1 MGRIIV
7 ITSGKGG
14 VGKSTASVG
23 IATALC
29 TGGKKVLLIDF
40 DEGLRCLD
48 MLLNVSDKLVFD
60 MSDVVNNGVDFAES
74 LLPSPYIDNLFLL
87 AASNRRES
95 VNKQRLVS
103 LIISVANDFDY
114 VIIDSPAGTD
124 MQLNSL
130 LPNTTEFYVVCNTD
144 PVCLR
149 DAVQM
154 SLLLSEISVW
164 DAKLIINRFDYKLA
178 KKQGFS
184 VDDLIDNSGIKLAG
198 VVPEDFK
205 VQEILGQ
212 GTALIYG
219 KASKAFYR
227 ISARIDGGHYP
238 LPSLKKL

>member
-1 MGRIIV
+1 MGKIIV

-29 TGGKKVLLIDF
+29 TGGKKVLLIDT

-48 MLLNVSDKLVFD
+48 MLLNVSNRLVFD
-60 MSDVVNNGVDFAES
+60 MSDVINGGADFTES
-74 LLPSPYIDNLFLL
+74 LLKVPGISNLYLL

-95 VNKQRLVS
+95 VSKAKLAD
-103 LIISVANDFDY
+103 LIIKSSNEFDY
-114 VIIDSPAGTD
+114 VIVDSPAGTD
-124 MQLNSL
+124 MKLNSC
-130 LPNTTEFYVVCNTD
+130 LPNTTEFFVVCNTD

-154 SLLLSEISVW
+154 SLLLSEISIW

-178 KKQGFS
+178 KKQNFC
-184 VDDLIDNSGIKLAG
+184 VDSLIDTSGIMLSG
-198 VVPEDFK
+198 IVPEDIM

-212 GTALIYG
+212 GKPFVFG
-219 KASKAFYR
+219 NASRAFYR
-227 ISARIDGGHYP
+227 IAARIDGDFIP
-238 LPSLKKL
+238 LPNLKKL